1 MSFSGK
7 FDAVNSKTPKNNKFV
22 GLNKT
27 NELDKTF
34 QKKKLKPFN
43 SLNDVKALEL
53 KKRMNLSSFHLVGE
67 EDKYKAIEKNIQNK
81 ILNISL
87 LILNESNYESE
98 YLEYFLNALGIGM
111 PPTGGIGYGIDRL
124 VMLLTDS
131 PAIRDVLLFPTHKS
145 IN

>member
-98 YLEYFLNALGIGM
+98 NGETNK
-111 PPTGGIGYGIDRL
+111 P
-124 VMLLTDS
+124 
-131 PAIRDVLLFPTHKS
+131 HKLQS
-145 IN
+145 KKKQKFYRNSTKIISKY